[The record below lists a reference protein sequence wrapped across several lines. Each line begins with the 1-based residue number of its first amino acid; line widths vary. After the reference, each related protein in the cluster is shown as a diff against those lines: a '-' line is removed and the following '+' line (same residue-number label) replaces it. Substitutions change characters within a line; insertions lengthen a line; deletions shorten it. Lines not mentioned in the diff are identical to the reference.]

1 MTKLPLT
8 IFLADQMTAFKAS
21 ASPFFDKATE
31 AAGKGRIWRLEG
43 HVRKVVSRVLM
54 LMAGFLLANLTLS
67 SPNPWPAPAMAQMID
82 PGERHPGA
90 SGLPL
95 PRFVSLASDKAHM
108 RTGPGQQYPILWTY
122 VRRNIPLEIT
132 AEYGPWRRVRDWDG
146 TQGWMHSALLSGNR
160 TALVS
165 GGLHR
170 LYQKPEPSD
179 HPIFEAEAGV
189 IVSLQ
194 KCTPLWC
201 EVGAGGRS
209 AWIDRN
215 ALWGTYRDEELK

>member
-1 MTKLPLT
+1 MAP
-8 IFLADQMTAFKAS
+8 FKAS
-21 ASPFFDKATE
+21 ASAFFDKASD
-31 AAGKGRIWRLEG
+31 AARNGRLWRLCARCTG
-43 HVRKVVSRVLM
+43 RVFTALM
-54 LMAGFLLANLTLS
+54 LVAGFFSAGLDQS
-67 SPNPWPAPAMAQMID
+67 GPSMGPAPAMAQMID
-82 PGERHPGA
+82 PGERIPGA

-132 AEYGPWRRVRDWDG
+132 AEYGHWRRVRDWDG

-165 GGLHR
+165 GGLHK

-179 HPIFEAEAGV
+179 HPIFEVEAGV

-194 KCTPLWC
+194 NCTPLWC

-215 ALWGTYRDEELK
+215 ALWGTYRGEALN